1 MGTIVAPSTGTLTFE
16 EFLDAYDGVHAEWV
30 DGQVFVMSPN
40 NTRHTRV
47 LRFLNSV
54 LQYYAEKKKLGEVFI
69 PNLPMRTSEHVGRE
83 PDIFF
88 VTGERLNLLREQF
101 FDGPADLAIEIISP
115 ESRTRDRGEKFYE
128 YEKGGVLEYWL
139 IDPERKK
146 VESYRLDENGTYEV
160 VPLGDPPVLRSEAL
174 SGAWVAVEWLWQ
186 DPLPEQW
193 WVHKE
198 WGLI

>member
-1 MGTIVAPSTGTLTFE
+1 MATIIAPSTGTLTFE
-16 EFLDAYDGVHAEWV
+16 EFLDVYDGVHAEWV
-30 DGQVFVMSPN
+30 DGKVFVKIPN
-40 NTRHTRV
+40 NTRHTRL

-69 PNLPMRTSEHVGRE
+69 PNLPMRTSEHAGRE

-88 VTGERLNLLREQF
+88 VSHDRLNLLREQF

-174 SGAWVAVEWLWQ
+174 SGAWVAVEWLWR